1 MKLATLGSD
10 KSVTTINSIMT
21 EILTDIKPSEIYV
34 YRETAPKKP
43 LHGLKDVLK
52 MLGISVEIHE
62 KIIGEGVTTWKEKIS
77 KEDIDVFDITPGRKY
92 MALASANY
100 SHAREVRYVYLKD
113 ESQGYRIFGYAPFE
127 KLKVF
132 RMNDGKEIKI
142 NPPPYTLDSLNREA
156 MLDAESLTALY
167 NTLKLHGEVK
177 LRIGFD
183 YVEDLDDEF
192 IKTCKIRSGM
202 LRFKEEEEISK
213 YLKPDSGCVFIA
225 DTNVYI
231 NLGNRIGKLF
241 YEKSKG
247 FMLFPSVSVY
257 KELKYKLEGTQKGDQ
272 KLVLFRLGMN
282 AYNNIHKSFIPEV
295 KKNIEEKNKNN
306 NMGDVALKVEAE
318 NLKRNLPYN
327 VIIITGDKGLALS
340 SHSVKTLL
348 LKELSPSKDYDMG
361 EFLYCLSFSEYYYE
375 GKRLRIEVNGKEV
388 AEIVNDN
395 DYKVKVKTLDPKYN
409 YAKVL
414 ESLMELSRG

>member
-10 KSVTTINSIMT
+10 KSVTTINAIMT
-21 EILTDIKPSEIYV
+21 ELLTDINPSEIYI
-34 YRETAPKKP
+34 YRETQPKRT
-43 LHGLKDVLK
+43 LNGLKDVLK
-52 MLGISVEIHE
+52 MLGISVEIYE

-100 SHAREVRYVYLKD
+100 SHAKEVRYVYLKE
-113 ESQGYRIFGYAPFE
+113 ESQGYRIFGYVPFE

-132 RMNDGKEIKI
+132 RINDGKEIKI
-142 NPPPYTLDSLNREA
+142 NPPPYTINSLDREA
-156 MLDAESLTALY
+156 TLDAESLTALY
-167 NTLKLHGEVK
+167 NILKLHGEVK

-183 YVEDLDDEF
+183 YIDDLDDEF

-202 LRFKEEEEISK
+202 LRFKEEGEIK
-213 YLKPDSGCVFIA
+213 DYLKTNSVFIA
-225 DTNVYI
+225 DTNIYI
-231 NLGNRIGKLF
+231 NLGNRIRNLF
-241 YEKSKG
+241 YEKDKG
-247 FMLFPSVSVY
+247 FMLFPSTSVY
-257 KELKYKLEGTQKGDQ
+257 NELDYKLKGTQKGD
-272 KLVLFRLGMN
+272 KKMVLFRLGMDT
-282 AYNNIHKSFIPEV
+282 YNSIHKSFIQEV
-295 KKNIEEKNKNN
+295 KKNMEEKNK
-306 NMGDVALKVEAE
+306 MGDVALKVEAE

-340 SHSVKTLL
+340 SYSVKTLL

-388 AEIVNDN
+388 AEIVNGN
-395 DYKVKVKTLDPKYN
+395 DYKVKVKTLEPKYN

-414 ESLMELSRG
+414 ESLMKLSRDD

>member
-10 KSVTTINSIMT
+10 KSVTTINAIMT

-34 YRETAPKKP
+34 YRESQPKRT
-43 LHGLKDVLK
+43 LDGLKDVLK
-52 MLGISVEIHE
+52 MLGILAEIHE

-100 SHAREVRYVYLKD
+100 SHAREVRYVYLKE
-113 ESQGYRIFGYAPFE
+113 ESQGYRIFGYVPFE

-142 NPPPYTLDSLNREA
+142 NPPPYTLESLDKEST
-156 MLDAESLTALY
+156 LDAEALTALY
-167 NTLKLHGEVK
+167 NILKLHGEVK

-202 LRFKEEEEISK
+202 LRFKEEEEIK
-213 YLKPDSGCVFIA
+213 DYLKTNSVFIA

-231 NLGNRIGKLF
+231 NLGNRIRKLF
-241 YEKSKG
+241 YEKEKG
-247 FMLFPSVSVY
+247 FMLFPSISVY
-257 KELKYKLEGTQKGDQ
+257 NELDYKLKGTQKGD
-272 KLVLFRLGMN
+272 KKMVLFRLGMDT
-282 AYNNIHKSFIPEV
+282 YKNIHKSLIPKV
-295 KKNIEEKNKNN
+295 EE
-306 NMGDVALKVEAE
+306 NMGDVALKKEAE
-318 NLKRNLPYN
+318 DLKRVLRSN
-327 VIIITGDKGLALS
+327 VIIITEDKRLKLS
-340 SHSVKTLL
+340 SHSVETLL
-348 LKELSPSKDYDMG
+348 LNELSPSKDYDIG

-375 GKRLRIEVNGKEV
+375 GNKKLRIEVDGKEV
-388 AEIVNDN
+388 AEIRSDN
-395 DYKVKVKTLDPKYN
+395 DYKVKVKTLEPKYN

-414 ESLMELSRG
+414 ESLRELSKDD